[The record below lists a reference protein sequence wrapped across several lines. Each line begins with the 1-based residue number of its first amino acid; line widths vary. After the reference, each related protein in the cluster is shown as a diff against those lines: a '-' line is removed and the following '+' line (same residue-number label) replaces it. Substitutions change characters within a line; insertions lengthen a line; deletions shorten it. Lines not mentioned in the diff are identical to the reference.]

1 MTTLVLVCQALWYRR
16 SAIRL
21 QACLHWPPSNMRQDW
36 LVSYPPHVI
45 SPDWVW
51 SDLESGRSGRE
62 HHGVP
67 SSLKTRADLETS
79 SDIPEVIP
87 PVTRIAEHLIQFINA
102 YKFSR
107 LTIFIIGHSFSAAAG
122 RAWEA
127 ASALC
132 DLVSAVRE
140 KDAEVSKGLTW
151 VIPAWENWIIW
162 TKMVN
167 SKYFPC
173 VNVAVSLIFTQRLTL
188 FFLLYSRNH
197 LDDVILICRAGVLLA
212 AQTTSGATDC
222 IGKSYGG
229 SDCRIWIAKILKDF
243 LCLFDKKSPTEISSF
258 SSFVQ
263 VHAVQFTSS
272 LKCQSLIIA
281 WLLDRHISQPD
292 IVFDTLLMMKQE
304 SGNSQESSHS
314 KKCFPDCISL
324 NMVKS

>member
-1 MTTLVLVCQALWYRR
+1 MLTRQE
-16 SAIRL
+16 
-21 QACLHWPPSNMRQDW
+21 CL
-36 LVSYPPHVI
+36 
-45 SPDWVW
+45 
-51 SDLESGRSGRE
+51 
-62 HHGVP
+62 
-67 SSLKTRADLETS
+67 
-79 SDIPEVIP
+79 
-87 PVTRIAEHLIQFINA
+87 F
-102 YKFSR
+102 
-107 LTIFIIGHSFSAAAG
+107 TIYIIGHSFSAAAG
-122 RAWEA
+122 GAWEA

-132 DLVSAVRE
+132 HLVSAVRE
-140 KDAEVSKGLTW
+140 KDAEVCKGLAW
-151 VIPAWENWIIW
+151 VIPARGNRIIFS
-162 TKMVN
+162 TTIVN
-167 SKYFPC
+167 SEYFPC
-173 VNVAVSLIFTQRLTL
+173 VDVAVSLIFTQRLTL

-272 LKCQSLIIA
+272 LRCQSLIIA

-324 NMVKS
+324 NMVQH

>member
-1 MTTLVLVCQALWYRR
+1 
-16 SAIRL
+16 
-21 QACLHWPPSNMRQDW
+21 MRQDR
-36 LVSYPPHVI
+36 LLSYPPHVTR
-45 SPDWVW
+45 PDWVW

-62 HHGVP
+62 HHEDP
-67 SSLKTRADLETS
+67 SSLKTSADLETS

-87 PVTRIAEHLIQFINA
+87 PVTSMAENLIRVILA
-102 YKFSR
+102 YYKISR
-107 LTIFIIGHSFSAAAG
+107 FTICIIGHSFSAAAG

-197 LDDVILICRAGVLLA
+197 LDDVVLTSRAGELLA
-212 AQTTSGATDC
+212 AQTTSWATDC

-229 SDCRIWIAKILKDF
+229 SDCRIWITKVLKDF
-243 LCLFDKKSPTEISSF
+243 
-258 SSFVQ
+258 FVC
-263 VHAVQFTSS
+263 V
-272 LKCQSLIIA
+272 
-281 WLLDRHISQPD
+281 W
-292 IVFDTLLMMKQE
+292 
-304 SGNSQESSHS
+304 
-314 KKCFPDCISL
+314 
-324 NMVKS
+324 